1 MRCIPTFLLAGS
13 LLVSPVSA
21 QDSFSAPLDLDH
33 RVHVVTID
41 HVSADLSTNVQH
53 GERGAAERTV
63 ETRGDGL
70 YHVRIRSA
78 QHIQRMEGSYLDAAL
93 SVPHGRFVYYHPNGR
108 IESVGEYQRGVKVGT
123 WYTQDITG
131 QGRDERTYSG
141 LAVEDLLVAKGVQ
154 ERARTLI
161 P

>member
-1 MRCIPTFLLAGS
+1 MRCNPTFLLAGS
-13 LLVSPVSA
+13 LLVSPVRA
-21 QDSFSAPLDLDH
+21 QDSFNAPVDLDH

-41 HVSADLSTNVQH
+41 HVSADLSTKALR
-53 GERGAAERTV
+53 EDRGTAERTV

-93 SVPHGRFVYYHPNGR
+93 TIPHGRFVYYHPNGR

-131 QGRDERTYSG
+131 QGRAERTYSG

-154 ERARTLI
+154 ERARTLM